1 MATVRGLH
9 DAGLDTQARQNADA
23 LYRTLRI
30 AHSFCV
36 LMDVLGQGTASAPK
50 SPGDAFSALQD
61 TIIGPTP
68 SLALVPIIAPDP
80 PPLYY
85 GVCVIDSCPPHSAN
99 GGTTNPNQN
108 WASGGGSAAFYAEG
122 GWKQAVDTAFQASM
136 AAVRRVRVG
145 VGCRVR

>member
-1 MATVRGLH
+1 MESARRVEPRRVVPYPDLYPNLH
-9 DAGLDTQARQNADA
+9 P
-23 LYRTLRI
+23 TLP
-30 AHSFCV
+30 
-36 LMDVLGQGTASAPK
+36 LLQGTASAPK

-85 GVCVIDSCPPHSAN
+85 GVCVIDSCPPSSAN
-99 GGTTNPNQN
+99 GGTSQN

-122 GWKQAVDTAFQASM
+122 GWKQAVDAAFQASM